1 MCLVRLVLTTYFHG
15 NKIYVASVK
24 GHMEAL
30 MQSLHA
36 SENMHEF
43 LCSPHLKFTFPNIAY
58 KGAISVLVHQ
68 SFHITQ
74 NT

>member
-36 SENMHEF
+36 SENMHDDVSMVKYLKKF
-43 LCSPHLKFTFPNIAY
+43 LVLTTSKVY
-58 KGAISVLVHQ
+58 IS
-68 SFHITQ
+68 
-74 NT
+74 